1 MEVYKYT
8 FDKGSK
14 KFLCPNCNKKT
25 FVKYIDTETGNYLI
39 DDFGKCERE
48 QNCNYHKA
56 PPKGNKYYLIKV
68 LSLKEITDKAIQL
81 TDLNCIISI
90 VPKSQI
96 LEQSKNECWISEWF
110 LKNSTIQYLTNEFK
124 YNYSNVSGFVNEVK
138 QIVQPPTIEPS
149 FHSLELL
156 DKMYNENKTDHLTE
170 FLKMRFS
177 KDEVFKAMLNY
188 FITGTNICWFYSTVF
203 WQIDID
209 KNIRSG
215 KILQY
220 NSITGKRDKTKNSWV
235 HSALRLSNFNLKQ
248 CFFGEHLLKDN
259 SKTVAIVEGDKT
271 AIIMSCFLPQYIWL
285 SSSMKDGLNADKF
298 KALQGR
304 TVILFPDL
312 TKTDA
317 KKNCFVE
324 WSKKANEFKNVA
336 RITVSDYLERIATD
350 SEKADG
356 LDIADYFIKY
366 RVIAQNDEV
375 YQEPVKCIIDEVVSE
390 PLSNIDW
397 SIEISELET
406 FYNNTM
412 LPTSPIKL
420 NQCET
425 ITDIPNF
432 ITNHLATVKHNNGN
446 MTFLPYFNRLH
457 ELKSLLQ

>member
-1 MEVYKYT
+1 MNNHRYILEKYKGIAT
-8 FDKGSK
+8 KHR
-14 KFLCPNCNKKT
+14 CPNCEHDKKLT
-25 FVKYIDTETGNYLI
+25 RYIDTETNEYIHHSVGRCDRSDNCGYHYTPKQYFGDNKHLFDTPHRTINVAFKTPLAKKEVNTSFIPFDTFKTCLGKDLDNNNFVKYLI
-39 DDFGKCERE
+39 SLFGNNETE
-48 QNCNYHKA
+48 T
-56 PPKGNKYYLIKV
+56 LIKRYY
-68 LSLKEITDKAIQL
+68 IT
-81 TDLNCIISI
+81 T
-90 VPKSQI
+90 
-96 LEQSKNECWISEWF
+96 SKLWD
-110 LKNSTIQYLTNEFK
+110 
-124 YNYSNVSGFVNEVK
+124 G
-138 QIVQPPTIEPS
+138 
-149 FHSLELL
+149 
-156 DKMYNENKTDHLTE
+156 
-170 FLKMRFS
+170 
-177 KDEVFKAMLNY
+177 A
-188 FITGTNICWFYSTVF
+188 TVF
-203 WQIDID
+203 WQIDIN

-271 AIIMSCFLPQYIWL
+271 AIIMSSFLPQYIWL

-324 WSKKANEFKNVA
+324 WSKKADEFKNVA

-366 RVIAQNDEV
+366 RVITPNDEV
-375 YQEPVKCIIDEVVSE
+375 YQEPVKYIIDEVVSE

-457 ELKSLLQ
+457 ELKSILQ